1 MSSFT
6 STCQSCRKRQAVL
19 GCVLCRRDMC
29 NQCFEEHML
38 SISAD
43 MDEGFSALGHDLSP
57 HDQDIVCEVCGIR
70 VESEKKD
77 EHLYAQ
83 HGISV

>member
-1 MSSFT
+1 MPLPT
-6 STCQSCRKRQAVL
+6 SICQLCQKKEADL
-19 GCVLCRRDMC
+19 GCLLCRRDLC

-38 SISAD
+38 RISAD
-43 MDEGFSALGHDLSP
+43 MDEGFSGLGQDP
-57 HDQDIVCEVCGIR
+57 NPDDQAVVCEVCGIR

>member
-6 STCQSCRKRQAVL
+6 SICQSCRKRQADL
-19 GCVLCRRDMC
+19 GCLLCRRDLC

-38 SISAD
+38 RISAD
-43 MDEGFSALGHDLSP
+43 MDEGFSGLGHDPSP
-57 HDQDIVCEVCGIR
+57 DDQAIVCEVCGIR